1 MNIIKKIG
9 LTALAGSLVAFSVNA
24 ADMSVTGSAGI
35 SLGSQEGSDTGNGFS
50 SGDSINFSGTSELD
64 NGWTITAALEL
75 DGGAQA
81 SDTVG
86 ASQVFDDRSIAIN
99 MGDSGTLTFH
109 GHGASSAL
117 GAVDDVMPTAYGET
131 WDVLAAST
139 EVGAVAESNAIGSG
153 SSDNMW
159 VYNNSTLMDGTS
171 VTISYVPSGTAE
183 AESSVDIALAYTGY
197 DGLTVGYAAGEENA
211 VAGTGSFD
219 VDTMYATYAY
229 GPVTVGYQVSEIE
242 GNNATNTDEAT
253 YYGVTYAI
261 TDSFSVGYG
270 ESTIDLG
277 SSTTD
282 QETTNISFSYT
293 MGGMTLAGA
302 FIDQENSGGDT
313 NTVNDRKGYEF
324 DLAFAF

>member
-9 LTALAGSLVAFSVNA
+9 LTALAGSLVATSVFA
-24 ADMSVTGSAGI
+24 GTMDVTGSAGI
-35 SLGSQEGSDTGNGFS
+35 TLASQEKSDTGNGFS
-50 SGDSINFSGTSELD
+50 SGDSINFAGSAELD
-64 NGWTITAALEL
+64 NGFTITAKMEL

-81 SDTVG
+81 SDTAG
-86 ASQVFDDRSIAIN
+86 SSQVFDDRSIAID

-131 WDVLAAST
+131 WDILGAST
-139 EVGAVAESNAIGSG
+139 QVGAVAEVNAIGSG
-153 SSDNMW
+153 SSENMW
-159 VYNNSTLMDGTS
+159 VYNNSSLVDGVSFTA
-171 VTISYVPSGTAE
+171 SYTPSGTAE
-183 AESSVDIALAYTGY
+183 AESSVDVAVAYTGY
-197 DGLTVGYAAGEENA
+197 EGLTLGYANGEDNA

-219 VDTMYATYAY
+219 ADTMYATYAY

-242 GNNATNTDEAT
+242 GDTATNTDEAT

-261 TDSFSVGYG
+261 TDSLSVGYG
-270 ESTIDLG
+270 ESSIDLG

-293 MGGMTLAGA
+293 MGGMTLAGG
-302 FIDQENSGGDT
+302 FVDQEHAGGSTD
-313 NTVNDRKGYEF
+313 TVNDRKGYAI